1 MNDKTVTYIKE
12 VRNYSNSS
20 IPWYKKPENIPAEEL
35 EEAEALSRSMSTS
48 DSEHEWRMRHYKWMR
63 IGWSW
68 TVRCSYP
75 WFMDSHEEAMEFV
88 RGMCDHAWGERTDVG
103 DKNIY
108 LGTYEYGYNHTCSK
122 CGKTEYVRTSYNN
135 YSGD

>member
-1 MNDKTVTYIKE
+1 MNDKTVTYVKE
-12 VRNYSNSS
+12 VRDYSNSR
-20 IPWYKKPENIPAEEL
+20 IPWYKKPENIPAEEH

-103 DKNIY
+103 DKNVY

>member
-1 MNDKTVTYIKE
+1 MNDKTVTYVKE

>member
-1 MNDKTVTYIKE
+1 MNDKTVTYVKE
-12 VRNYSNSS
+12 VRNYSNSN
-20 IPWYKKPENIPAEEL
+20 IPWYMKPENIPAEEL

>member
-1 MNDKTVTYIKE
+1 MNDKTVTYVKE
-12 VRNYSNSS
+12 VRDYSNSR